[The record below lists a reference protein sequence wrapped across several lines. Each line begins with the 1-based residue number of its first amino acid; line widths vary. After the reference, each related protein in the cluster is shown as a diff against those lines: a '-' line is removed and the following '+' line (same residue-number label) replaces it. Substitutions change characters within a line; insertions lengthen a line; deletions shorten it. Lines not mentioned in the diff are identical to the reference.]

1 MPSQTSRG
9 TQGKAGYMES
19 FDYSK
24 CTAFNLPNRLTL
36 LRLLLAIVFFV
47 FLSYRY
53 YNVALG
59 AFLFAWLTDWLDGYL
74 ARKKGLLTD
83 FGRIADP
90 FVDKIVVCGGFIL
103 LIQHDHDIIKT
114 WMVVVIVA
122 REFLVNSIRSFSES
136 RGVEF
141 GATIWGKAKMFV
153 QSFTISLI
161 LIFFAHLKHLVVIKQ
176 GIVFMLWLTV
186 VITVVSGI
194 KYVVKAGPAILA
206 K

>member
-1 MPSQTSRG
+1 MGSL
-9 TQGKAGYMES
+9 E
-19 FDYSK
+19 FSK

-36 LRLLLAIVFFV
+36 MRLLLAIVFFV

-53 YNVALG
+53 YNIALA
-59 AFLFAWLTDWLDGYL
+59 AFLLAWLTDWLDGYL

-90 FVDKIVVCGGFIL
+90 FVDKIIVCGGFIL
-103 LIQHDHDIIKT
+103 LIQHAHDIIPP

-122 REFLVNSIRSFSES
+122 REFLVNSLRSYSES
-136 RGVEF
+136 RGIEF

-161 LIFFAHLKHLVVIKQ
+161 LLFFAQLNHLIAIKQ
-176 GIVFMLWLTV
+176 GIIVMLWLTV
-186 VITVVSGI
+186 IITLVSGI
-194 KYVVKAGPAILA
+194 TYMVKAGPAILA

>member
-1 MPSQTSRG
+1 MS
-9 TQGKAGYMES
+9 S
-19 FDYSK
+19 FDFTR

-36 LRLLLAIVFFV
+36 LRLLLAIVFFI

-90 FVDKIVVCGGFIL
+90 FVDKIIVCGGFIL
-103 LIQHDHDIIKT
+103 LIQHGQNIIPP

-122 REFLVNSIRSFSES
+122 REFLVNSLRSFSES
-136 RGVEF
+136 RGIEF

-153 QSFTISLI
+153 QSLTISLI
-161 LIFFAHLKHLVVIKQ
+161 LLFFAYLNHLVVIKQ
-176 GIVFMLWLTV
+176 GIIIMIWLTLI
-186 VITVVSGI
+186 ITLVSGI
-194 KYVVKAGPAILA
+194 KYMVKAGPAILA

>member
-1 MPSQTSRG
+1 MG
-9 TQGKAGYMES
+9 AFE
-19 FDYSK
+19 FSK

-36 LRLLLAIVFFV
+36 LRLLLAIVFFI
-47 FLSYRY
+47 FLSYRH
-53 YNVALG
+53 YNSALA
-59 AFLFAWLTDWLDGYL
+59 AFLLAWLTDWLDGYL

-90 FVDKIVVCGGFIL
+90 FVDKIIVCGGFIL
-103 LIQHDHDIIKT
+103 LIQHAHDIIPP

-122 REFLVNSIRSFSES
+122 REFLVNSLRSYSES
-136 RGVEF
+136 KGIEF

-161 LIFFAHLKHLVVIKQ
+161 LLFFAQLNHSIAIKQ
-176 GIVFMLWLTV
+176 GIIIMLWLTV
-186 VITVVSGI
+186 IITLVSGI
-194 KYVVKAGPAILA
+194 KYMVKAGPAILE

>member
-1 MPSQTSRG
+1 MS
-9 TQGKAGYMES
+9 S
-19 FDYSK
+19 FDFSR

-36 LRLLLAIVFFV
+36 SRLLLAIVFFY
-47 FLSYRY
+47 FLSYRCY
-53 YNVALG
+53 TIALI
-59 AFLFAWLTDWLDGYL
+59 AFSLAWATDWLDGYL

-90 FVDKIVVCGGFIL
+90 FVDKIIVCGGFIL
-103 LIQHDHDIIKT
+103 LIQHAHDIIPS

-122 REFLVNSIRSFSES
+122 REFLVNSLRSYSES
-136 RGVEF
+136 KGIEF

-161 LIFFAHLKHLVVIKQ
+161 LLFFAHLQHIIAIKQ
-176 GIVFMLWLTV
+176 GIIVMLW
-186 VITVVSGI
+186 ITVIITLVSGI
-194 KYVVKAGPAILA
+194 TYMVKAGPAILT

>member
-1 MPSQTSRG
+1 MS
-9 TQGKAGYMES
+9 S
-19 FDYSK
+19 FDFAR

-36 LRLLLAIVFFV
+36 LRLLLSIVFFI

-59 AFLFAWLTDWLDGYL
+59 SFLFAWLTDWLDGYL

-90 FVDKIVVCGGFIL
+90 FVDKIIVCGGFIL
-103 LIQHDHDIIKT
+103 LIQHAHDIIPS

-122 REFLVNSIRSFSES
+122 REFLVNSLRSYSES
-136 RGVEF
+136 KGIEF

-153 QSFTISLI
+153 QSLTISLI
-161 LIFFAHLKHLVVIKQ
+161 LLFFAQLEQFVIIKQ
-176 GIVFMLWLTV
+176 GIVIMLWLTV
-186 VITVVSGI
+186 IITVVSGI
-194 KYVVKAGPAILA
+194 KYMVKAGPAILA

>member
-1 MPSQTSRG
+1 MS
-9 TQGKAGYMES
+9 S
-19 FDYSK
+19 FDFAR

-36 LRLLLAIVFFV
+36 LRLLLSIVFFI

-59 AFLFAWLTDWLDGYL
+59 SFLFAWLTDWLDGYL

-90 FVDKIVVCGGFIL
+90 FVDKIIVCGGFIL
-103 LIQHDHDIIKT
+103 LIQHAHDIIPS

-122 REFLVNSIRSFSES
+122 REFLVNSLRSYSES
-136 RGVEF
+136 KGIEF

-153 QSFTISLI
+153 QSLTISLI
-161 LIFFAHLKHLVVIKQ
+161 LLFFARLEQFIVIKQ
-176 GIVFMLWLTV
+176 GIVVMLWLTV
-186 VITVVSGI
+186 IITVVSGI
-194 KYVVKAGPAILA
+194 KYMVKAGPAILA

>member
-1 MPSQTSRG
+1 MN
-9 TQGKAGYMES
+9 S
-19 FDYSK
+19 FDFSR

-36 LRLLLAIVFFV
+36 SRLLLAIVFFI
-47 FLSYRY
+47 FLSYRCY
-53 YNVALG
+53 TIALI
-59 AFLFAWLTDWLDGYL
+59 AFSLAWSTDWLDGYL

-90 FVDKIVVCGGFIL
+90 FVDKIIVCGGFIL
-103 LIQHDHDIIKT
+103 LIQHAHDIIPS

-122 REFLVNSIRSFSES
+122 REFLVNSLRSYSES
-136 RGVEF
+136 KGIEF

-161 LIFFAHLKHLVVIKQ
+161 LLFFAHLQHLIVIKQ
-176 GIVFMLWLTV
+176 GIIVMLW
-186 VITVVSGI
+186 ITVIITLVSGI
-194 KYVVKAGPAILA
+194 TYMVKAGPAILT

>member
-1 MPSQTSRG
+1 MS
-9 TQGKAGYMES
+9 S
-19 FDYSK
+19 FDFAR

-36 LRLLLAIVFFV
+36 LRLLLSIVFFI

-59 AFLFAWLTDWLDGYL
+59 SFLFAWLTDWLDGYL

-90 FVDKIVVCGGFIL
+90 FVDKIIVCGGFIL
-103 LIQHDHDIIKT
+103 LIQHAHDIIPP

-122 REFLVNSIRSFSES
+122 REFLVNSLRSYSES
-136 RGVEF
+136 KGIEF

-153 QSFTISLI
+153 QSLTISLI
-161 LIFFAHLKHLVVIKQ
+161 LLFFAQLEQFVIIKQ
-176 GIVFMLWLTV
+176 GIVIMLWLTV
-186 VITVVSGI
+186 IITVVSGI
-194 KYVVKAGPAILA
+194 KYMVKAGPAILA

>member
-1 MPSQTSRG
+1 MS
-9 TQGKAGYMES
+9 S
-19 FDYSK
+19 FDFSR
-24 CTAFNLPNRLTL
+24 CAAFNLPNRLTL
-36 LRLLLAIVFFV
+36 SRLLLAIVFFY

-53 YNVALG
+53 YTIALVAFSL
-59 AFLFAWLTDWLDGYL
+59 AWSTDWLDGYL

-90 FVDKIVVCGGFIL
+90 FVDKIIVCGGFIL
-103 LIQHDHDIIKT
+103 LIQHARDIIPS

-122 REFLVNSIRSFSES
+122 REFLVNSLRSYSES
-136 RGVEF
+136 KGIEF

-161 LIFFAHLKHLVVIKQ
+161 LLFFAHLQHLIAIKQ
-176 GIVFMLWLTV
+176 GIIVMLW
-186 VITVVSGI
+186 ITVIITLVSGI
-194 KYVVKAGPAILA
+194 TYMVKAGPAILT

>member
-1 MPSQTSRG
+1 MS
-9 TQGKAGYMES
+9 S
-19 FDYSK
+19 FDFSR

-36 LRLLLAIVFFV
+36 SRLLLAIVFFY

-53 YNVALG
+53 YTIALI
-59 AFLFAWLTDWLDGYL
+59 AFSLAWSTDWLDGYL

-90 FVDKIVVCGGFIL
+90 FVDKIIVCGGFIL
-103 LIQHDHDIIKT
+103 LIQHAHDIIPS

-122 REFLVNSIRSFSES
+122 REFLVNSLRSYSES
-136 RGVEF
+136 KGIEF

-161 LIFFAHLKHLVVIKQ
+161 LLFFAHLQHLIAIKQ
-176 GIVFMLWLTV
+176 GIIVMLW
-186 VITVVSGI
+186 ITVIIALVSGI
-194 KYVVKAGPAILA
+194 TYMVKAGPAILT

>member
-1 MPSQTSRG
+1 VKKN
-9 TQGKAGYMES
+9 GKEGYMGS
-19 FDYSK
+19 FEFSK

-36 LRLLLAIVFFV
+36 MRLLLAIVFFV

-53 YNVALG
+53 YNIALA
-59 AFLFAWLTDWLDGYL
+59 AFLLAWLTDWLDGYL

-90 FVDKIVVCGGFIL
+90 FVDKIIVCGGFIL
-103 LIQHDHDIIKT
+103 LIQHAHDIIPP

-122 REFLVNSIRSFSES
+122 REFLVNSLRSYSES
-136 RGVEF
+136 RGIEF

-161 LIFFAHLKHLVVIKQ
+161 LLFFAQLNHLIAIKQ
-176 GIVFMLWLTV
+176 GIIVMLWLTV
-186 VITVVSGI
+186 IITLVSGI
-194 KYVVKAGPAILA
+194 TYMVKAGPAILA

>member
-1 MPSQTSRG
+1 MG
-9 TQGKAGYMES
+9 L

-24 CTAFNLPNRLTL
+24 CTAFNLPNRLTI
-36 LRLLLAIVFFV
+36 LRLLLAIVFFI

-90 FVDKIVVCGGFIL
+90 FVDKIIVCGGFIL
-103 LIQHDHDIIKT
+103 LIQHAHDIIPP

-122 REFLVNSIRSFSES
+122 REFLVNSLRSYSES
-136 RGVEF
+136 RGIEF

-153 QSFTISLI
+153 QSLTISFI
-161 LIFFAHLKHLVVIKQ
+161 LLFFAHLKDLTVVKQ
-176 GIVFMLWLTV
+176 GIIFMLWLTV
-186 VITVVSGI
+186 GITLVSGI
-194 KYVVKAGPAILA
+194 KYLLKAGPAILA

>member
-1 MPSQTSRG
+1 MS
-9 TQGKAGYMES
+9 S
-19 FDYSK
+19 FDFSRY
-24 CTAFNLPNRLTL
+24 TAFNLPNRLTL
-36 LRLLLAIVFFV
+36 SRLLLAIVFFF

-53 YNVALG
+53 YTIALI
-59 AFLFAWLTDWLDGYL
+59 AFSLAWSTDWLDGYL

-90 FVDKIVVCGGFIL
+90 FVDKIIVCGGFIL
-103 LIQHDHDIIKT
+103 LIQHARDIIPS

-122 REFLVNSIRSFSES
+122 REFLVNSLRSYSES
-136 RGVEF
+136 KGIEF

-161 LIFFAHLKHLVVIKQ
+161 LLFFAHLQHLIAIKQ
-176 GIVFMLWLTV
+176 GIIVMLW
-186 VITVVSGI
+186 ITVIITLVSGI
-194 KYVVKAGPAILA
+194 TYMVKAGPAILT